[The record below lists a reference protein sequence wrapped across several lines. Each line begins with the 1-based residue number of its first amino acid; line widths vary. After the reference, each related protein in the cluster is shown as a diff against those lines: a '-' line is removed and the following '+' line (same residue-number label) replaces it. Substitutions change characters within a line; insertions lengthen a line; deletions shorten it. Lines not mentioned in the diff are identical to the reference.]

1 MKTVHHSSCG
11 RDFCMEARPKNTTA
25 KLLDP
30 THARLSGQDRVNAEI
45 FTAIEI
51 LGRKLERTEGERDR
65 LARRLALIES
75 AAKVDEKTGKLYL
88 PVVVDHKVSPEVVKY
103 AAPRW
108 SATVSLMSSAIALFA
123 LGIVLFRPPQPTL
136 SSEQIAMLDAL
147 MEPQFR
153 KVNPESDTWQPVD
166 RHAIEESYTLAE
178 APPQPAPSPIVSAL
192 PEVVP
197 TPLPVEE
204 IATAAGDPDIAE
216 TPSPEEPVVETA
228 ASVVAIA
235 EDPVAPLDITKPAEE
250 EKKPVTVLAAM
261 PKEEPKPA
269 PKTEPPKVAA
279 KKTEPKKVAQE
290 EVQKVAVEKAVT
302 PAPEEMKPDQDL
314 PESLADLERR
324 ALNDMPEAQHDLAT
338 LYASGRLVPQNYPRA
353 IGWFKKAADGGVA
366 NAHYNLG
373 VIYHQGLGVKADI
386 RLALAWYEKAAELGH
401 PEALY
406 NLGIAY
412 IEGIGTKPDV
422 TKGIAFFKR
431 AADVGVSQAA
441 YNLGVLYESNFVGP
455 IDVDKALEWYQKA
468 AGEGHAEA
476 KEALARLQGS
486 SNPLTLADM
495 VEPAGGEPHGEGD
508 ASPLDESSSKEEPAG
523 NDLVRAIQTV
533 LSAEGVI
540 PGKPDG
546 VMNMQT
552 EDAIRAYQ
560 KKLGMPEDGMP
571 SRDLLDRMLQYRKLL
586 SD

>member
-1 MKTVHHSSCG
+1 
-11 RDFCMEARPKNTTA
+11 MEARPKNTTA

-30 THARLSGQDRVNAEI
+30 AHACLSGQDRVNAEI

-88 PVVVDHKVSPEVVKY
+88 PVVVDQKVSAEVVKY

-123 LGIVLFRPPQPTL
+123 LGVVLFRPPQPTL
-136 SSEQIAMLDAL
+136 SPEQIAMLDAL

-153 KVNPESDTWQPVD
+153 KVSPESDSWQPVD
-166 RHAIEESYTLAE
+166 RHAIEESHTLAE
-178 APPQPAPSPIVSAL
+178 APPQPSPVVSAL
-192 PEVVP
+192 PEIVP
-197 TPLPVEE
+197 TPLPVEDV
-204 IATAAGDPDIAE
+204 AVAAGDPDIAE

-228 ASVVAIA
+228 APVATVA
-235 EDPVAPLDITKPAEE
+235 EDPVAPIDITQPMEE

-261 PKEEPKPA
+261 PKEEPKTDPA
-269 PKTEPPKVAA
+269 KIAA
-279 KKTEPKKVAQE
+279 KKTAPENVAQK
-290 EVQKVAVEKAVT
+290 EVKKRVAEKASAST
-302 PAPEEMKPDQDL
+302 PPPSPDEVKPDQNL
-314 PESLADLERR
+314 PDALADLERR
-324 ALNDMPEAQHDLAT
+324 ALNGMPEAQHDLAT

-353 IGWFKKAADGGVA
+353 IGWFKKAAEGGIA

-373 VIYHQGLGVKADI
+373 VIYHQGMGVKPDI
-386 RLALAWYEKAAELGH
+386 VQALGWYEKAAELGH

-412 IEGIGTKPDV
+412 IEGIGTKPNV
-422 TKGIAFFKR
+422 ARGIGYFKR
-431 AADVGVSQAA
+431 AADVGVAQAA

-455 IDVDKALEWYQKA
+455 INVDQALAWYQKA
-468 AGEGHAEA
+468 ANEGHGEA
-476 KEALARLQGS
+476 KEAIARLRGS

-495 VEPAGGEPHGEGD
+495 VEPAGGEQYGEGD
-508 ASPLDESSSKEEPAG
+508 ASPLDDRDDALQQRPVG
-523 NDLVRAIQTV
+523 DDLVRAVQTV
-533 LSAEGVI
+533 LSAEGLI

-546 VMNMQT
+546 IMNMQT

-560 KKLGMPEDGMP
+560 RKLGMPENGRP